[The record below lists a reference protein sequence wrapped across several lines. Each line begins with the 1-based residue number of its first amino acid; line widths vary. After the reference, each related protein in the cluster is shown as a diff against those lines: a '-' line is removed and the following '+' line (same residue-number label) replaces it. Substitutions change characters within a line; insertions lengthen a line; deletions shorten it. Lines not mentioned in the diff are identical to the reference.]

1 MPLKRR
7 VEKVRNSNITARARE
22 IWASGRKEMIC
33 LNEGGAG
40 LICDPELA
48 EELGLPELIMLPN
61 MSALVDE
68 LSQKS
73 EWRENED

>member
-7 VEKVRNSNITARARE
+7 VEKVRNSKISARARE

-33 LNEGGAG
+33 LHETGSG

-48 EELGLPELIMLPN
+48 AELGLPELIMLPN
-61 MSALVDE
+61 MRELVDE
-68 LSQKS
+68 LSRKS
-73 EWRENED
+73 

>member
-7 VEKVRNSNITARARE
+7 VEKARNSKISPRARE

-33 LNEGGAG
+33 LHESGAG

-48 EELGLPELIMLPN
+48 AELGLPELIMLPD
-61 MSALVDE
+61 MRALADE
-68 LSQKS
+68 LSKKS
-73 EWRENED
+73 

>member
-7 VEKVRNSNITARARE
+7 AEKNRHHKITPQARF

-33 LNEGGAG
+33 LYADGSG

-48 EELGLPELIMLPN
+48 TELGLPQLITLPN
-61 MSALVDE
+61 LRALADE
-68 LSQKS
+68 LS
-73 EWRENED
+73 ETI